1 MKVTGF
7 SVFITLLASLSTY
20 AQTGNS
26 AYTFLS
32 LPVSSHANALGG
44 NNISIIEEDVTLIE
58 QNPALLGPELDLQLA
73 LNYMR
78 YVADI
83 NVAGLTFAKA
93 VGQRGAL
100 GFALQYVDYGKFTQ
114 TESDGTVTGT
124 FGAKDMAFNVMY
136 GHDFADRLRGGIN
149 AKLIYSSY
157 EQYTALALGI
167 DLGLNYYN
175 PDKEFSAS
183 LLFKNLGG
191 QLKKYNNTQEA
202 LPWDIQLGIS
212 KTLEHA
218 PFRFSVTAWHLNKWH
233 LSYPALQDNPNVS
246 EEVIADKSGFIS
258 NFFRHLIFGVDFIPT
273 PNVYVALGYNY
284 KTKTDMK
291 TFGRSFLSGFSAG
304 AGIRVKMF
312 GIGVSLSQHH
322 TSGTSFMF
330 NLTTDIADFIR

>member
-1 MKVTGF
+1 MKATGL
-7 SVFITLLASLSTY
+7 SVLITLIACISGH

-26 AYTFLS
+26 AYTFLN

-44 NNISIIEEDVTLIE
+44 NNISIIEDDVTLID
-58 QNPALLGPELDLQLA
+58 QNPALLGPEMDLQLA
-73 LNYMR
+73 LNYMK

-83 NVAGLTFAKA
+83 NIAGLTFAKS
-93 VGQRGAL
+93 VGSYGAL
-100 GFALQYVDYGKFTQ
+100 GFSLQYIDYGKFTQ
-114 TESDGTVTGT
+114 TESDGTVTGS
-124 FGAKDMAFNVMY
+124 FGAKDIAFNILY
-136 GHDFADRLRGGIN
+136 GHDFADRLRGGIT
-149 AKLIYSSY
+149 AKMIYSSY

-191 QLKKYNNTQEA
+191 QLKKYNNTQEGM
-202 LPWDIQLGIS
+202 PWDIQLGIS

-218 PFRFSVTAWHLNKWH
+218 PFRISVTAWHLNKWD
-233 LSYPALQDNPNVS
+233 LSYPAVQDNANLS
-246 EEVIADKSGFIS
+246 EETIADKSGFFS
-258 NFFRHLIFGVDFIPT
+258 DLFRHLIFGIDFIPT
-273 PNVYVALGYNY
+273 RNVYVAIGYNY

-312 GIGVSLSQHH
+312 GIGASLAQHH

-330 NLTTDIADFIR
+330 NITTNLADFIR